1 MLVKRDRQDTCGR
14 TNRGH
19 RGMPAGS
26 ARGVRGADSPL
37 ATGGVLPGAP
47 PDRESGRRS
56 RGGPGDLP
64 AIAALHKI
72 LPRRGEVLDM
82 AVPGDLERG
91 DHEPAEAGTAAS

>member
-1 MLVKRDRQDTCGR
+1 MLVKGNRQDTCGR

-26 ARGVRGADSPL
+26 ARVVRGADSPF

-56 RGGPGDLP
+56 RGRPGDLP
-64 AIAALHKI
+64 TVAAFHQV
-72 LPRRGEVLDM
+72 LPRRGQVLDV